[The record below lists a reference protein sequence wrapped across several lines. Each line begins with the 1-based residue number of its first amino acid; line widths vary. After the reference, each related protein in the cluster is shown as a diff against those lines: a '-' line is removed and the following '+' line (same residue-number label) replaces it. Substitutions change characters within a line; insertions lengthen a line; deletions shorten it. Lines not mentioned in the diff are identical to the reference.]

1 MSGKENGPRVKPG
14 VTGVKPGDGSLVA
27 RGDTHRH
34 AGYRIKSGTGFDPVS
49 IFGCRKEDGPR
60 VKPGVT
66 GVKPGVT
73 GVKPGVTGV
82 W

>member
-1 MSGKENGPRVKPG
+1 MSGKEN
-14 VTGVKPGDGSLVA
+14 
-27 RGDTHRH
+27 
-34 AGYRIKSGTGFDPVS
+34 
-49 IFGCRKEDGPR
+49 GPR